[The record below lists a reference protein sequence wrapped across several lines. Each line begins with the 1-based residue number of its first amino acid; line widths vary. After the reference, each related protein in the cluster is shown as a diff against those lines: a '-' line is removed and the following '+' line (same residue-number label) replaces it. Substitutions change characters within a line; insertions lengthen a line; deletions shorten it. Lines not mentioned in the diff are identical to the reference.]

1 MGGKLSCTFGR
12 RQADPSPESICL
24 CESQRPKCEC
34 ELLPDQRKMTDLSQR
49 SLDRLVLIAWCGE
62 GVPES
67 RKGMFRE
74 SDIPDLERRL
84 KITDIHMSQVQSKF
98 LTGAH
103 LVIQAR
109 SEVSRWSTYVM
120 ERPWS

>member
-1 MGGKLSCTFGR
+1 
-12 RQADPSPESICL
+12 
-24 CESQRPKCEC
+24 
-34 ELLPDQRKMTDLSQR
+34 
-49 SLDRLVLIAWCGE
+49 
-62 GVPES
+62 
-67 RKGMFRE
+67 MFRE

-120 ERPWS
+120 ERHWS